1 MSTEL
6 VTVNL
11 TRENEREDWGFE
23 LTGGGRDKNVRL
35 FIEQVKPGSIAEKVG
50 LRVKDSLVKIGND
63 SALDYTIQEAMES
76 LKRGKDFF
84 DMIVEREAPDVILQK
99 SVVED
104 PRYEGLDKQDRNKV
118 GFHDVSKPTL
128 RKDWNCPWI
137 RRDGKGI
144 KKVLRP
150 EEKQKAPIKTSY
162 NHFYSEPG
170 SINPKDGPPV
180 APEELEK
187 MIQERMGLLSKDQ
200 EAAKQKTSNQ
210 TNGHQQQ
217 KIQEER
223 FEQNKMEVE
232 FSHQQ
237 QHVQQEQHVQQH
249 VEQHV
254 EQHVQHQ
261 QQHVEQQ
268 QQFHHEDN
276 GELDEEDSCPPDLES
291 VDVVQQ
297 QVDYQQQ
304 QQQRTTTQQTSLEQI
319 LFEPDSELLRNLAI
333 AIKAGME
340 AYQGEGSYEP
350 SADELIDVLKN
361 LENLAAANPALY
373 RAIVDQIKVC
383 HTKFEDQNQKSVE
396 NC

>member
-1 MSTEL
+1 MPTEL

-11 TRENEREDWGFE
+11 TRENEKEEWGFE

-35 FIEQVKPGSIAEKVG
+35 FIEEVKPGSIAEKVG
-50 LRVKDSLVKIGND
+50 LRVRDSLVKIGND

-84 DMIVEREAPDVILQK
+84 DMIVEREAPDVVLQK
-99 SVVED
+99 SVIED
-104 PRYEGLDKQDRNKV
+104 PRYEGLDKEDRDKV
-118 GFHDVSKPTL
+118 GFHDVGKPTL

-170 SINPKDGPPV
+170 SLLAPEAPPM

-187 MIQERMGLLSKDQ
+187 MIQERMGLLNKEE
-200 EAAKQKTSNQ
+200 EAAKQ
-210 TNGHQQQ
+210 TNKPKEQQQ
-217 KIQEER
+217 PIIQEER

-237 QHVQQEQHVQQH
+237 QHVQQQQHAQQQH

-254 EQHVQHQ
+254 QQQQHVQQHVQQ

-268 QQFHHEDN
+268 QQHIHLEENVEN
-276 GELDEEDSCPPDLES
+276 GTEETKS
-291 VDVVQQ
+291 
-297 QVDYQQQ
+297 
-304 QQQRTTTQQTSLEQI
+304 
-319 LFEPDSELLRNLAI
+319 
-333 AIKAGME
+333 K
-340 AYQGEGSYEP
+340 EP
-350 SADELIDVLKN
+350 SADELIEVLKN
-361 LENLAAANPALY
+361 LEQLASKNPALY
-373 RAIVDQIKVC
+373 RAITDQIKV
-383 HTKFEDQNQKSVE
+383 NI
-396 NC
+396 